1 MVFAFRL
8 FTLKSSIEW
17 CEDKYTI
24 TNYIAEFWNTLSGF
38 ILIASSLFYY
48 YNNKKWINES
58 DFSTEFKA
66 IRNLLFIVGCGTIL
80 FHGSLLYLFQLL
92 DEIPMLLLTSEYIY
106 ILLTLKT
113 TRESISLKT
122 YNIILSILRNLNEYI
137 LLIIC
142 SYFINPKLQVFFFH
156 LTFKVLEIILISI
169 FYNLS
174 KSLNKLVYHKIT
186 NNEMIFM
193 IEELNIVQ
201 YKIKK
206 YIDLRKKLKKCI
218 KIGLFFYILSISL
231 WVLEHNFCNYTRT
244 FQLHALWHIFSS
256 IGIYYL
262 NNIIKY
268 NIEINKF

>member
-58 DFSTEFKA
+58 DFSMEFKA

-80 FHGSLLYLFQLL
+80 FHGSLLYIFQLL
-92 DEIPMLLLTSEYIY
+92 DEIPMLLLASEYIY
-106 ILLTLKT
+106 ILLNLKN